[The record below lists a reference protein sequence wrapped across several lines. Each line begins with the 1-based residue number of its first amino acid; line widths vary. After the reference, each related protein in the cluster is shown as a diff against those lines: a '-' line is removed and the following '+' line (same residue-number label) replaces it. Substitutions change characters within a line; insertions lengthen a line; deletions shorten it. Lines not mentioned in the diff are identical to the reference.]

1 MQKRRVDSSEMT
13 ELLLTTQ
20 SRVKSIGLIHE
31 HLYKQD
37 DMTRLELKT
46 YIPELVKLL
55 IHNFHRGE
63 QIDVTYHISDGFA
76 ALDTTQSLTM
86 IIHELVTNCI
96 KYAFS
101 NHVSPSLLIE
111 LLKVQDQYELKIADN
126 GNNPSINENG
136 FGLSI
141 VKALVE
147 GMNGTISITVMNGC
161 VIVIS
166 VKASIFDWN
175 EDQRI
180 DS

>member
-1 MQKRRVDSSEMT
+1 
-13 ELLLTTQ
+13 
-20 SRVKSIGLIHE
+20 
-31 HLYKQD
+31 
-37 DMTRLELKT
+37 
-46 YIPELVKLL
+46 
-55 IHNFHRGE
+55 
-63 QIDVTYHISDGFA
+63 VTYHISDGFA